1 MPALT
6 AIGRVVRLQVQRSS
20 LKVGPPQARQY
31 DPGPITPVPALRIGP
46 DGVLGL
52 VEHSQPIVDVHN
64 RRHPSS
70 KNRDVNGV
78 SIGFTSHYAAMR
90 ARFGAHLV
98 DGIAGEN
105 VLVETERDYRQD
117 DLRGT
122 LLIGRTRL
130 GELQSA
136 EPCEPFSR
144 FALAGQLD
152 GPTDRRLVE
161 ALRFLRHG
169 TRGYYATCPLE
180 AVVRVGDLVYQVE
193 GG

>member
-1 MPALT
+1 M
-6 AIGRVVRLQVQRSS
+6 IGRVLRLQVQRSS
-20 LKVGPPQARQY
+20 LKVGPREARGY
-31 DPGPITPVPALRIGP
+31 DPEPILPVPALRVGP

-52 VEHSQPIVDVHN
+52 VDGSKPIVDLHN
-64 RRHPSS
+64 RQHPTS
-70 KNRDVNGV
+70 KNRDANGV
-78 SIGFTSHYAAMR
+78 SVGFTSHYLAMR

-105 VLVETERDYRQD
+105 ILVETERDYRQD

-180 AVVRVGDLVYQVE
+180 AVVRVGELVYLI
-193 GG
+193 

>member
-1 MPALT
+1 MPSMV

-20 LKVGPPQARQY
+20 LKVGPREARQY
-31 DPGPITPVPALRIGP
+31 DPGPITPVPALRVGP

-52 VEHSQPIVDVHN
+52 VDGSKPIVDVHN
-64 RRHPSS
+64 RQHPTS
-70 KNRDVNGV
+70 KNRDANGV
-78 SIGFTSHYAAMR
+78 SVGFTSHYLAMR

-105 VLVETERDYRQD
+105 VLVETDHDYRAD

-122 LLIGRTRL
+122 LLIGWARL
-130 GELQSA
+130 GELQAA

-144 FALAGQLD
+144 FALAGQVD
-152 GPTDRRLVE
+152 GPADPRVAE

-169 TRGYYATCPLE
+169 TRGYYATCPVE
-180 AVVRVGDLVYQVE
+180 AVVRIGALVYLI
-193 GG
+193 

>member
-1 MPALT
+1 MPSMV
-6 AIGRVVRLQVQRSS
+6 AIGRIVRLQVQRSS
-20 LKVGPPQARQY
+20 LKVGTGEARQY
-31 DPGPITPVPALRIGP
+31 DPGPILPVPALRVGP

-52 VEHSQPIVDVHN
+52 VEGSEPIVDVHN
-64 RRHPSS
+64 RQHRTS
-70 KNRDVNGV
+70 KNRQDNGV
-78 SIGFTSHYAAMR
+78 SVGFTSHYLAMR

-105 VLVETERDYRQD
+105 ILVETDRDYRAD

-122 LLIGRTRL
+122 LLIGWARL
-130 GELQSA
+130 GDLQSA

-144 FALAGQLD
+144 FALAGQVD
-152 GPTDRRLVE
+152 SPADPRVGE

-180 AVVRVGDLVYQVE
+180 AVVRVGDLVNLV
-193 GG
+193 